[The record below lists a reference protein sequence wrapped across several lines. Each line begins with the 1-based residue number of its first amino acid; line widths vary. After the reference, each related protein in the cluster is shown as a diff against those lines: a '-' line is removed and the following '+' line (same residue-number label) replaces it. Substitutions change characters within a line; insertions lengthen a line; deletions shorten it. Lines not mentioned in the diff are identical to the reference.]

1 MGLSVKVTLSFA
13 INNGLRKFNSCYFCD
28 VAKKAKDNKAFE
40 LNPHV
45 SVDCVIFGYDFDE
58 LKELLIERNYPVNE
72 ALPNGARVTDWV
84 LPGNLV
90 RDDEDLDASARRIL
104 KELTGLENIFM
115 EQFYAFGDPN
125 RVRKE
130 QDKDWLQSMRAQ
142 PEARVITIA
151 YFALVKLNDYV
162 PKPDSFARKFEW
174 YSVNQIPKLAFD
186 HNQIVVKALQ
196 TLRFKLKHYP
206 IAFELLPPEFTL
218 SQVQK
223 LYEAISGQALD
234 KRNFRRKMKSLN
246 LLVPLNQKQKGVSH
260 KPALVYKFNYMAQ
273 DNLDRLFAGES
284 EVA

>member
-1 MGLSVKVTLSFA
+1 MA
-13 INNGLRKFNSCYFCD
+13 E
-28 VAKKAKDNKAFE
+28 KKIKAYE

-45 SVDCVIFGYDFDE
+45 SVDCVIFGYDFEE
-58 LKELLIERNYPVNE
+58 LKVLLIERNYSSSDDHHS
-72 ALPNGARVTDWV
+72 GKKVTDWV

-90 RDDEDLDASARRIL
+90 RDDEDLDASALRIL
-104 KELTGLENIFM
+104 KELTGLEDIFM

-130 QDKDWLQSMRAQ
+130 QDKEWLQSMRAQ

-162 PKPDSFARKFEW
+162 PKPDSFARRSEW
-174 YSVNQIPKLAFD
+174 YPVSKFPKLAFD
-186 HNQIVVKALQ
+186 HNQIVNKALQ
-196 TLRFKLKHYP
+196 TLRYKLKHFP

-223 LYEAISGQALD
+223 LYEAISGIPLD

-246 LLVPLNQKQKGVSH
+246 LLVPMNEKQKGVAH
-260 KPALVYKFNYMAQ
+260 KPASVYRFNFKAT
-273 DNLDRLFAGES
+273 DNLEKIFSDGS
-284 EVA
+284 EKDGHKK